1 MNNLKYVAVVVAILS
16 VYWLAYSSG
25 YDKAKTEGE
34 LALEQYKA
42 AQADQNKAIQKQVRI
57 EYEKKLETLNADLE
71 RVRNDNIE
79 RVRQLEAYS
88 KREQSLETC
97 SRDLSAVSVLAIEGE
112 RLLKEADGYLRAFEH

>member
-16 VYWLAYSSG
+16 VCWLAYSSG

-42 AQADQNKAIQKQVRI
+42 AQADQNKAIQEQVRI

-71 RVRNDNIE
+71 RVRNDNVE

-88 KREQSLETC
+88 KRERSLETC